1 MSKESA
7 IKEATEIANKDN
19 IIMVVTFNQYAEYET
34 DEYGYYPAVAHACV
48 PHEEIIHRIVPE
60 GRK

>member
-1 MSKESA
+1 MSKERA

-19 IIMVVTFNQYAEYET
+19 IVMVVTFNPFAEFDSEV
-34 DEYGYYPAVAHACV
+34 YGYYPAVAHACV
-48 PHEEIIHRIVPE
+48 PHEEIIEIIKPE

>member
-19 IIMVVTFNQYAEYET
+19 IIMVVTFNKYAEFES
-34 DEYGYYPAVAHACV
+34 EEFGYYPAVAHACV
-48 PHEEIIHRIVPE
+48 PHEEIIHRIIPE